1 MRTEDIQVEYI
12 DHMGGDWSVVNAA
25 RVSFAKSVAKGAQ
38 LSEGDKNL
46 IGFLARGMS
55 KAEREE
61 IIDDLQNIVGAGHAD
76 ERELIESCIQ
86 RLDADTHWSP
96 FAHTAVSIR
105 VTAPIFAARQ
115 LVKHQVGGAWN
126 EESRRYI
133 DSEPIFWMPD
143 TLHARPE
150 GSIKQGC
157 ADESPFAEDMLEAI
171 GSNAAGAL
179 DYYNTLL
186 SFCIAPEEARM
197 VLPLNTMTS
206 WVWTGSVLFFAR
218 VCKQRAP
225 GSHAQKAATQEVAQ
239 KIAEIVGPLYPESWR
254 ALTAGRFEI
263 EETRA

>member
-1 MRTEDIQVEYI
+1 MRTEAIQVEYI

-25 RVSFAKSVAKGAQ
+25 RVSFSKSIAKGAQ
-38 LSEGDKNL
+38 LSDGDKSL
-46 IGFLARGMS
+46 IQYLARGMS
-55 KAEREE
+55 QAEREE
-61 IIDDLQNIVGAGHAD
+61 LLWSMAGAEVPAEV
-76 ERELIESCIQ
+76 ERILR
-86 RLDADTHWSP
+86 RLDADIHWSP

-115 LVKHQVGGAWN
+115 LVKHQVGGSWN

-133 DSEPIFWMPD
+133 DSEPIFWLPE

-157 ADESPFAEDMLEAI
+157 AEESPFAEDMLEAI
-171 GSNAAGAL
+171 RYNAAGAL
-179 DYYNTLL
+179 DYYKTLL
-186 SFCIAPEEARM
+186 GFGIAPEEARM

-218 VCKQRAP
+218 VCKQRGA

-239 KIAEIVGPLYPESWR
+239 RIAEVVAPLYPESWI
-254 ALTAGRFEI
+254 ALTAGRFDI
-263 EETRA
+263 EEARA